1 MAMDKTSKQ
10 IMKYL
15 SSKGK
20 GSEYVCRFDE
30 EFESLSISLH
40 VPLEDLRA
48 SVRWMES
55 NGILEYQRYGGG
67 QVSGFHLS
75 HVGVNWRYFRRKEIL
90 KYVEEK
96 WIDFFSLLASVAA
109 LIIFIIAP
117 VSTRQG

>member
-1 MAMDKTSKQ
+1 MDKTSKQ

-20 GSEYVCRFDE
+20 GSEYICRFDE
-30 EFESLSISLH
+30 EFENLSTSLR
-40 VPLEDLRA
+40 VPLEDLCA

-55 NGILEYQRYGGG
+55 NGILEYQRYGSGKA
-67 QVSGFHLS
+67 SGFHLS
-75 HVGVNWRYFRRKEIL
+75 HVGVNWKYFRKKEII

-109 LIIFIIAP
+109 LVISIIAL
-117 VSTRQG
+117 VSTR